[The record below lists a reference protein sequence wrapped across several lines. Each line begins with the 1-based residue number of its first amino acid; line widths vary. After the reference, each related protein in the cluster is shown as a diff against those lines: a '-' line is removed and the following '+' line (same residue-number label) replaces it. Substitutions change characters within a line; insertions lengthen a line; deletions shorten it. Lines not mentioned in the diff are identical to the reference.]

1 MSATTIIV
9 NDETPRRQYV
19 AAASQTKF
27 DFPFPFFETGDLEVY
42 LTPAG
47 QTADDD
53 NDILTITSD
62 YTVSGADTQNGG
74 YITLVSGASAGDI
87 VTILRVVDIDRVADY
102 QAAGDLLAET
112 LNREQDT
119 EIMISQ
125 QLREVDERS
134 IRLQKSDES
143 ADMRLPAKV
152 DRADK
157 ILQFDVNGEPVVVGT
172 AEFASSLSG
181 SVIGANYI
189 TNNATGDGTTVAFTL
204 STAPG
209 AKGNLQIYI
218 DGVYQNKATFSL
230 AGTTVTFTEAPPLN
244 ASVEFII
251 GFSLASTTSNTAD
264 NISIQDTGGYY
275 TATDTEAAFAEI
287 GATGALSAT
296 GTPTGSGAFV
306 FATSPT
312 LVTPAIGT
320 PSSGT
325 LTNCTGLPATTG
337 ITGSLPVANGGTNIG
352 TSQSITSAGAVDLT
366 SFVGF
371 VDTSSGA
378 MALTLADGTEG
389 QVKNLVMI
397 ADSGDATLTPANF
410 GNGSTITFNDAGD
423 SCVLAFDGAD
433 WWVVSNN
440 GCTVA

>member
-157 ILQFDVNGEPVVVGT
+157 ILQFDVPMV
-172 AEFASSLSG
+172 SL
-181 SVIGANYI
+181 
-189 TNNATGDGTTVAFTL
+189 L
-204 STAPG
+204 
-209 AKGNLQIYI
+209 L
-218 DGVYQNKATFSL
+218 
-230 AGTTVTFTEAPPLN
+230 
-244 ASVEFII
+244 
-251 GFSLASTTSNTAD
+251 
-264 NISIQDTGGYY
+264 
-275 TATDTEAAFAEI
+275 
-287 GATGALSAT
+287 
-296 GTPTGSGAFV
+296 
-306 FATSPT
+306 
-312 LVTPAIGT
+312 
-320 PSSGT
+320 
-325 LTNCTGLPATTG
+325 
-337 ITGSLPVANGGTNIG
+337 
-352 TSQSITSAGAVDLT
+352 
-366 SFVGF
+366 
-371 VDTSSGA
+371 
-378 MALTLADGTEG
+378 
-389 QVKNLVMI
+389 
-397 ADSGDATLTPANF
+397 
-410 GNGSTITFNDAGD
+410 
-423 SCVLAFDGAD
+423 
-433 WWVVSNN
+433 
-440 GCTVA
+440 